1 MGEPGSGR
9 LPAWGRGVLPEPPRF
24 GGRQWASLL
33 GPGILMAGTAI
44 GTGEW
49 LVGPRITAQYGGAL
63 MWVATVSLLAQLVF
77 NMEASRYTL
86 ATGEPILTGAFR
98 TRPGPGFWLVLYLLM
113 DLGAI
118 LPYQLANAA
127 TTVAALW
134 RGRIPDPQ
142 NVPADQSLVV
152 GLTYAMLVL
161 ALVPLLF
168 GGRVYDSL
176 KAILTFKVVVVLGV
190 LLFLALAYSSAATWR
205 EIAAGLVGFGN
216 VPVDESRVVNVLGSL
231 WRGEGLPRVDR
242 DSIAW
247 LTTFAAIAGVG
258 GLAQTTISNYT
269 REQGWGMGA
278 QVGSIPSIVGGKRI
292 ALSHTGSIFEVTA
305 ESVRRFRGWVRHVL
319 RDQLFV
325 WLPASIIGLA
335 LPSMLSVEFLPR
347 GTVANQWVLAGMTAG
362 GVQERV
368 GGSLGA
374 FFWYVI
380 LLCGF
385 LVLMPNAS
393 GNADSFLRR
402 WIDVGWTA
410 LGSLRRLDPRRIGPL
425 YFAMLVA
432 YFAIALFFLVFVRE
446 PRTLIVTYANLGN
459 FALGIACWHTLVV
472 NLRLLPREIRPG
484 WASRIGLV
492 LAGLWFFALAGAT
505 AWVSLAP
512 RPSVAGARSAL
523 GPHRTEAPGKRIFFV
538 NSYHEGYG
546 SSDDVARGLRE
557 TLEPAG
563 VTLETAFLDTKR
575 RPADADAA
583 ATEALERL
591 RAFRPD
597 VVVASDDAAVKHI
610 VVPHLK
616 GGSVPVVFCGVNWR
630 ADAYGLPAANVTGMV
645 EVVPILETL
654 ETVRRHAPA
663 ARRLFVLSEDSLSEA
678 ANRQHLDPVYR
689 KAGWDVTWSL
699 VGDYATW
706 KREFQRGQGW
716 DVVYLPTNGSVAG
729 WDDADARRVV
739 EETIRRPVVT
749 CDDFMIPYAVLGLV
763 KVAREQGE
771 WAGRAAL
778 EILAGRRPSDIPLA
792 RNTQTRALFNPDLA
806 ARIGFSAD
814 EELRR
819 LLDAASKG
827 RKP

>member
-1 MGEPGSGR
+1 MKETGSGG
-9 LPAWGRGVLPEPPRF
+9 LPAWDRGELPEPPRF
-24 GGRQWASLL
+24 GGRQWAGLL

-77 NMEASRYTL
+77 NLEASRYTL

-98 TRPGPGFWLVLYLLM
+98 TRPGPGFWLVVYLLM

-127 TTVAALW
+127 TTLAALW

-142 NVPADQSLVV
+142 GVPADQSLVV

-161 ALVPLLF
+161 ALLPLLV

-190 LLFLALAYSSAATWR
+190 LLFLAVVYSSAATWR

-216 VPVDESRVVNVLGSL
+216 VPVDERNVANVLGSL

-242 DSIAW
+242 DSLVW
-247 LTTFAAIAGVG
+247 LTSFAAIAGVG
-258 GLAQTTISNYT
+258 GLAQTTVSNYT

-278 QVGSIPSIVGGKRI
+278 QVGSIPSIVGGKEI
-292 ALSHTGSIFEVTA
+292 ELSHTGSVFEVTL
-305 ESVRRFRGWVRHVL
+305 ESVRRFRRWVRHVL
-319 RDQLFV
+319 RDQLVV
-325 WLPASIIGLA
+325 WLPASVVGLA

-362 GVQERV
+362 GVQERI
-368 GGSLGA
+368 GGALGVS
-374 FFWYVI
+374 FWYVI
-380 LLCGF
+380 LFCGF

-410 LGSLRRLDPRRIGPL
+410 LGSLRRLDPRRIGAL
-425 YFAMLVA
+425 YFSMLVS
-432 YFAIALFFLVFVRE
+432 YFLIALFFLVFVRE
-446 PRTLIVTYANLGN
+446 PRTLIVAYANLGN
-459 FALGIACWHTLVV
+459 FALGVACWHTLAV
-472 NLRLLPREIRPG
+472 NVRLLPREIRPG
-484 WASRIGLV
+484 WAPRVGLV

-505 AWVSLAP
+505 AWVSLSPRAAP
-512 RPSVAGARSAL
+512 SDSGREGYSGRRV
-523 GPHRTEAPGKRIFFV
+523 FFV
-538 NSYHEGYG
+538 SSYHEGYG

-557 TLEPAG
+557 TLRPAG
-563 VTLETAFLDTKR
+563 VVVETAFLDTKR
-575 RPADADAA
+575 RPEDVDAA
-583 ATEALERL
+583 SARALGRL

-597 VVVASDDAAVKHI
+597 VVVVSDDAAVRHL

-616 GGSVPVVFCGVNWR
+616 DGPVPVVFCGVNWS
-630 ADAYGLPAANVTGMV
+630 AEAYGVPNEHVTGMV

-654 ETVRRHAPA
+654 ETVRRHAPG
-663 ARRLFVLSEDSLSEA
+663 ARRLFVLSEDSLSEE
-678 ANRQHLDPVYR
+678 ANRVHLDPAYA

-699 VGDYATW
+699 VRDYAAW
-706 KREFQRGQGW
+706 KDAFVRGQGW
-716 DVVYLPTNGSVAG
+716 DVVYLPTNGAVAG
-729 WDDADARRVV
+729 WDDADARRFVRKA
-739 EETIRRPVVT
+739 IRRPVVT

-771 WAGRAAL
+771 WAGDAAL
-778 EILAGRRPSDIPLA
+778 AILSGKRPSEIPLA
-792 RNTQTRALFNPDLA
+792 SNAQVRALFNAELA
-806 ARIGFSAD
+806 ARIGFVPD

-819 LLDAASKG
+819 LLEAAPKG
-827 RKP
+827 GTP

>member
-1 MGEPGSGR
+1 
-9 LPAWGRGVLPEPPRF
+9 
-24 GGRQWASLL
+24 
-33 GPGILMAGTAI
+33 MAGTAI

-77 NMEASRYTL
+77 NLEASRYTL

-127 TTVAALW
+127 TTAAALW

-152 GLTYAMLVL
+152 GLTYAMLLL

-168 GGRVYDSL
+168 GARVYDSL
-176 KAILTFKVVVVLGV
+176 KVILTFKVVVVLGV
-190 LLFLALAYSSAATWR
+190 LLFLALVYSSATTWR

-216 VPVDESRVVNVLGSL
+216 VPVDERNVANVFASL
-231 WRGEGLPRVDR
+231 WRGDGLPRVDR
-242 DSIAW
+242 ESLVW

-258 GLAQTTISNYT
+258 GLAQTTVSNYT

-278 QVGSIPSIVGGKRI
+278 QVGSIPSIVGGRRI
-292 ALSHTGSIFEVTA
+292 ALSHAGSLFEVTA
-305 ESVRRFRGWVRHVL
+305 ESGRRFRGWVRHVL
-319 RDQLFV
+319 RDQLVV
-325 WLPASIIGLA
+325 WLPASIVGLA

-362 GVQERV
+362 GVQERI
-368 GGSLGA
+368 GGSLGVV
-374 FFWYVI
+374 FWYLI

-410 LGSLRRLDPRRIGPL
+410 LGSLRRLDPRRIGAV
-425 YFAMLVA
+425 YFSMLVA
-432 YFAIALFFLVFVRE
+432 YAAIALFFLAFVRE
-446 PRTLIVTYANLGN
+446 PKTLIVAYANLGN
-459 FALGIACWHTLVV
+459 FALGVACWHTLVV
-472 NLRLLPREIRPG
+472 NVRLLPREIRPG

-492 LAGLWFFALAGAT
+492 LAGLWFFLLAGAT

-512 RPSVAGARSAL
+512 RAAAARGAAAAGRF
-523 GPHRTEAPGKRIFFV
+523 FFV

-546 SSDDVARGLRE
+546 SSDEVARGLRE

-563 VTLETAFLDTKR
+563 VVLETAFLDTKR
-575 RPADADAA
+575 RPGEAA
-583 ATEALERL
+583 AAAARALERL
-591 RAFRPD
+591 RAFRPA
-597 VVVASDDAAVKHI
+597 VVVVSDDAAMAHL

-616 GGSVPVVFCGVNWR
+616 DGPVPVVFCGVNWS
-630 ADAYGLPAANVTGMV
+630 AEPYGVPNAHVAGML

-654 ETVRRHAPA
+654 ATLRRHVPG
-663 ARRLFVLSEDSLSEA
+663 ARTLFVLSEDSLSEA
-678 ANRQHLDPVYR
+678 ANRRSLDPMYR
-689 KAGWDVTWSL
+689 DAGWDVTWSL
-699 VGDYATW
+699 VTDYAAW
-706 KREFQRGQGW
+706 KREFARAQAW
-716 DVVYLPTNGSVAG
+716 DAVYLPTNGAVAG
-729 WDDADARRVV
+729 WDDADARAHVRA
-739 EETIRRPVVT
+739 TIRRPVVT
-749 CDDFMIPYAVLGLV
+749 CDDFMLPYAVLGLV

-771 WAGRAAL
+771 WAGRTAL
-778 EILAGRRPSDIPLA
+778 EILGGRRPSDIPLA
-792 RNTQTRALFNPDLA
+792 RNLQVRALLNADLA
-806 ARIGFSAD
+806 TRVGFVPD
-814 EELRR
+814 DELRR
-819 LLDAASKG
+819 LLEAAPKG
-827 RKP
+827 RTP

>member
-1 MGEPGSGR
+1 
-9 LPAWGRGVLPEPPRF
+9 
-24 GGRQWASLL
+24 
-33 GPGILMAGTAI
+33 MAGTAI

-152 GLTYAMLVL
+152 GLTYGMLVL

-190 LLFLALAYSSAATWR
+190 LLFLSLAYSSAATWR
-205 EIAAGLVGFGN
+205 EIGAGLVGFGN
-216 VPVDESRVVNVLGSL
+216 VPVDERNVVNVLGSL

-242 DSIAW
+242 DSLAW

-269 REQGWGMGA
+269 REQGWGMGS
-278 QVGSIPSIVGGKRI
+278 QVGSIPSIIGGKQI
-292 ALSHTGSIFEVTA
+292 ALSHTGSVFEVTA

-319 RDQLFV
+319 RDQLV
-325 WLPASIIGLA
+325 IWLPASVVGLA
-335 LPSMLSVEFLPR
+335 LPSMLSVEFLAR

-362 GVQERV
+362 GVQERI
-368 GGSLGA
+368 GGSLGV

-380 LLCGF
+380 LFCGF

-402 WIDVGWTA
+402 WIDVTWTA
-410 LGSLRRLDPRRIGPL
+410 FGSLRRLDPRRIGPL
-425 YFAMLVA
+425 YFGMLVA
-432 YFAIALFFLVFVRE
+432 YFAIALFFLAFVRE

-459 FALGIACWHTLVV
+459 FALGVACWHTLAV

-484 WASRIGLV
+484 WSSRLGLV
-492 LAGLWFFALAGAT
+492 LAGSWFFALAGAT
-505 AWVSLAP
+505 AWASFAP
-512 RPSVAGARSAL
+512 TPSGDGAR
-523 GPHRTEAPGKRIFFV
+523 PEVETHRGRRAFFV

-563 VTLETAFLDTKR
+563 VVLETAFLDTKR
-575 RPADADAA
+575 RPGEGDAA
-583 ATEALERL
+583 AARALDRL

-597 VVVASDDAAVKHI
+597 VVVVSDDAAMKLI

-616 GGSVPVVFCGVNWR
+616 DGPVPVVFCGVNWS
-630 ADAYGLPAANVTGMV
+630 ADAYGVPNAHVTGMV

-654 ETVRRHAPA
+654 ETVRRHVPG
-663 ARRLFVLSEDSLSEA
+663 ARRLFVLSEDGLSEA
-678 ANRQHLDPVYR
+678 ANRQHLDSMYR
-689 KAGWDVTWSL
+689 QAGWDVTWSL
-699 VGDYATW
+699 VGDYETW
-706 KREFQRGQGW
+706 KGEFQRGQEW
-716 DVVYLPTNGSVAG
+716 DVVYLPTNGAVAG

-739 EETIRRPVVT
+739 AGTIRRPVVT

-763 KVAREQGE
+763 KVAREQGQ

-778 EILAGRRPSDIPLA
+778 GILAGRRPSDIPPA
-792 RNTQTRALFNPDLA
+792 RNAQVRALLNADLA
-806 ARIGFSAD
+806 ARIGFVPD
-814 EELRR
+814 EKLRQLLEDAPAAGREREKDAFR
-819 LLDAASKG
+819 LRS
-827 RKP
+827 

>member
-1 MGEPGSGR
+1 MAGPGPGR
-9 LPAWGRGVLPEPPRF
+9 MPEWGRGELPEPPRF
-24 GGRQWASLL
+24 GRRQWAGLL

-77 NMEASRYTL
+77 NLEASRYTL

-98 TRPGPGFWLVLYLLM
+98 TRPGPGFWLVLYFLM

-142 NVPADQSLVV
+142 NVPADQALVV

-190 LLFLALAYSSAATWR
+190 LLFLAVAYSSATTWR

-216 VPVDESRVVNVLGSL
+216 VPVDERNVVNVLGAL
-231 WRGEGLPRVDR
+231 WRGEGLPRVDP
-242 DSIAW
+242 DSLVW
-247 LTTFAAIAGVG
+247 LTSFAAIAGVG

-278 QVGSIPSIVGGKRI
+278 HVGSIPSIVGGKRI
-292 ALSHTGSIFEVTA
+292 ALSHSGSIFEVTV

-319 RDQLFV
+319 RDQLVV
-325 WLPASIIGLA
+325 WLPASVVGLA

-362 GVQERV
+362 GVQERI
-368 GGSLGA
+368 GGAAGA
-374 FFWYVI
+374 AFWYLI
-380 LLCGF
+380 LFCGF

-410 LGSLRRLDPRRIGPL
+410 LGSLRRLDPRRIGPV
-425 YFAMLVA
+425 YFSMLVV
-432 YFAIALFFLVFVRE
+432 YFLVALFFLVFVRE
-446 PRTLIVTYANLGN
+446 PRTLIVAYANLGN
-459 FALGIACWHTLVV
+459 FALGVACWHTLVV
-472 NLRLLPREIRPG
+472 NLRLLPREVRPG
-484 WASRIGLV
+484 WPSRVGLV

-512 RPSVAGARSAL
+512 RAAA
-523 GPHRTEAPGKRIFFV
+523 APGAAAGKRVFFV

-563 VTLETAFLDTKR
+563 VVLETAFLDTKR
-575 RPADADAA
+575 RPEEADAA
-583 ATEALERL
+583 AARALERL

-597 VVVASDDAAVKHI
+597 AVVVSDDAAVKHL

-616 GGSVPVVFCGVNWR
+616 GGPVPVVFCGVNWS
-630 ADAYGLPAANVTGMV
+630 ASAYGLPNAHVTGMV
-645 EVVPILETL
+645 EVVPVLETL
-654 ETVRRHAPA
+654 ETVRRYVPG

-678 ANRQHLDPVYR
+678 ANRAHLDPMYAR
-689 KAGWDVTWSL
+689 AGWDVTWSL
-699 VGDYATW
+699 VRDYAAW
-706 KREFQRGQGW
+706 KREFARGQAW
-716 DVVYLPTNGSVAG
+716 DVVYLPTNGAVAG
-729 WDDADARRVV
+729 WDDADARAFVR
-739 EETIRRPVVT
+739 ETIRRPVVT

-763 KVAREQGE
+763 KVAREHGE
-771 WAGRAAL
+771 WAGRAVL
-778 EILAGRRPSDIPLA
+778 DILAGKSPSDIPPA
-792 RNTQTRALFNPDLA
+792 RNQEVRALLNAELASRVGFVPDEA
-806 ARIGFSAD
+806 
-814 EELRR
+814 LRR
-819 LLDAASKG
+819 LLDATGKG
-827 RKP
+827 RAP

>member
-1 MGEPGSGR
+1 MAGPDSGR
-9 LPAWGRGVLPEPPRF
+9 MPAWGRGELPEPPRF
-24 GGRQWASLL
+24 GGRQWAGLL

-77 NMEASRYTL
+77 NLEASRYTL

-127 TTVAALW
+127 TTAAALW

-142 NVPADQSLVV
+142 NVPADNSLVV

-161 ALVPLLF
+161 ALLPLLF

-176 KAILTFKVVVVLGV
+176 KAILTLKVVVVLGV
-190 LLFLALAYSSAATWR
+190 LLFIAVAYSSATTWR

-216 VPVDESRVVNVLGSL
+216 VPVDERNVTNVLSAL
-231 WRGEGLPRVDR
+231 WRGEGLPRVDPE
-242 DSIAW
+242 SLVW

-258 GLAQTTISNYT
+258 GLAQTTVSNYT
-269 REQGWGMGA
+269 REQGWGMGG
-278 QVGSIPSIVGGKRI
+278 QVGSIPSIVGGQRI
-292 ALSHTGSIFEVTA
+292 ALSHTGVVFETTA
-305 ESVRRFRGWVRHVL
+305 ASVRRFRRWVRHVR
-319 RDQLFV
+319 RDQLAV
-325 WLPASIIGLA
+325 WLPASVVGLA

-362 GVQERV
+362 GVQERI
-368 GGSLGA
+368 GGTLGVA
-374 FFWYVI
+374 FWYLI

-410 LGSLRRLDPRRIGPL
+410 LGSLRRLDPRRIGAV
-425 YFAMLVA
+425 YFSMLVA
-432 YFAIALFFLVFVRE
+432 YAAIALFFLVFVRE
-446 PRTLIVTYANLGN
+446 PKTLIVAYANLGN
-459 FALGIACWHTLVV
+459 FALGVACWHTLVV
-472 NLRLLPREIRPG
+472 NVRLLPREIRPG

-492 LAGLWFFALAGAT
+492 LAGLWFFLLAGAT

-512 RPSVAGARSAL
+512 RAAA
-523 GPHRTEAPGKRIFFV
+523 APGAAAAGRVFFV

-546 SSDDVARGLRE
+546 SSDDVARGLGE
-557 TLEPAG
+557 TLQPAG
-563 VTLETAFLDTKR
+563 VVLETAFLDAKR
-575 RPADADAA
+575 RPGGADAA
-583 ATEALERL
+583 AARALERL
-591 RAFRPD
+591 RVFQPD
-597 VVVASDDAAVKHI
+597 VVVVSDDAAMAHL
-610 VVPHLK
+610 VVPHLRD
-616 GGSVPVVFCGVNWR
+616 GPVPVIFCGVNWS
-630 ADAYGLPAANVTGMV
+630 AEGYGVPNAHVTGML

-654 ETVRRHAPA
+654 ATVRRHAPG

-678 ANRQHLDPVYR
+678 ANRRALDPMYED
-689 KAGWDVTWSL
+689 AGWDVTWSL
-699 VGDYATW
+699 VGDHAAW
-706 KREFQRGQGW
+706 KREFARAQAW
-716 DVVYLPTNGSVAG
+716 DVVYLPTNGAVAG
-729 WDDADARRVV
+729 WDDADAQAHVRAS
-739 EETIRRPVVT
+739 IRRPVVT
-749 CDDFMIPYAVLGLV
+749 CDDFMVPYAVLGLV

-778 EILAGRRPSDIPLA
+778 EILGGRRPSDIPLA
-792 RNTQTRALFNPDLA
+792 RSQQVRALLNSDLA
-806 ARIGFSAD
+806 ARIGFVPDA
-814 EELRR
+814 ELRR
-819 LLDAASKG
+819 LLEAAPKG
-827 RKP
+827 RTP